1 MSQSPTDEA
10 RPVGGDAVV
19 DLAVYVD
26 GRRATGRM
34 SLADALQTVRAG
46 GGFLWLGLAQP
57 SDAQIGEVAEALAL
71 PALAVEDAVT
81 AHQRPKL
88 EVYGDLT
95 FMVLRPVS
103 YLDREEMV
111 EVAEVAVFL
120 GPDFVV
126 TVRHGPSDVLAHVR
140 RELDDPGT
148 ELPDFGPSVVLYRVA
163 DLVVDQYE
171 QVVGELERDIDE
183 IEGEVFGPDDA
194 DHSERIYKLK
204 DEIATFQRAV
214 APLTRP
220 IEQLVAAQAPHVRE
234 DSTHH
239 FRDVQDH
246 VLRAAESVDLMDRQL
261 SAVLEVNT
269 ARVTVVQNRI
279 SLRQNEDMRK
289 ISAWAAIGLV
299 PTAVAGI
306 FGMNFHQMPGLS
318 WAWGF
323 PVTMALTTVACL
335 VLFRAF
341 RRNGWL

>member
-1 MSQSPTDEA
+1 MPDEVRTA
-10 RPVGGDAVV
+10 PVGGDAVV
-19 DLAVYVD
+19 DLAAYVD
-26 GRRATGRM
+26 GRRVPGLTTLDEAQAAVHA
-34 SLADALQTVRAG
+34 S
-46 GGFLWLGLAQP
+46 GGFVWLGLAQP
-57 SDAQIGEVAEALAL
+57 SDAQIGEVAEALGL

-95 FMVLRPVS
+95 FMVLRPVT
-103 YLDREEMV
+103 YLEREEMV

-120 GPDFVV
+120 GTDFVV
-126 TVRHGPSDVLAHVR
+126 TVRHGHSDVLARVR
-140 RELDDPGT
+140 RELDDPAT

-163 DLVVDQYE
+163 DVVVDQYE

-214 APLTRP
+214 APLCRP
-220 IEQLVAAQAPHVRE
+220 IEQLVAAQAPHVRA

-239 FRDVQDH
+239 FRDVHDH

-261 SAVLEVNT
+261 TAVLEVNT

-289 ISAWAAIGLV
+289 ISAWVAILAVPTMIAAIY
-299 PTAVAGI
+299 
-306 FGMNFHQMPGLS
+306 GMNFEEMPELGTRYGYYVVL
-318 WAWGF
+318 G
-323 PVTMALTTVACL
+323 VIVLACV
-335 VLFRAF
+335 VLHRVFKRS
-341 RRNGWL
+341 GWL